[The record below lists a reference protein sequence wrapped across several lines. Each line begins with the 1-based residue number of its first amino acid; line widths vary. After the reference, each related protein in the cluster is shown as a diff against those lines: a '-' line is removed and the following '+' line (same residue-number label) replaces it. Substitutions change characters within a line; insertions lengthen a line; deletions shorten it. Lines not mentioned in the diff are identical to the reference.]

1 MKECDREL
9 KSRFMM
15 YAIINASKLLG
26 EDPDS
31 VIRWLQGR
39 CILPQQ
45 AIKKCDQLTYNVSPV
60 FYEVI
65 SDPVESTAGKE
76 LVGAIH
82 KLSSMLEHYEEWMVA
97 VGTRKGVDGICAI
110 NRYGEAVSPWFRTD
124 RELWKFVADP
134 TNVTTIVADRQS
146 VLSD

>member
-15 YAIINASKLLG
+15 YALINAAKLLG

-39 CILPQQ
+39 CVLPLQ

-76 LVGAIH
+76 LIGAIN
-82 KLSSMLEHYEEWMVA
+82 KLSHMLENYEEWMIA
-97 VGTRKGVDGICAI
+97 VGVKKGPHGICAI
-110 NRYGEAVSPWFRTD
+110 NRYGEAVSPWFQSD
-124 RELWKFVADP
+124 RELWRFVADP
-134 TNVTTIVADRQS
+134 THVTTIVANKTTES
-146 VLSD
+146 TN